1 VNIFIDDFNL
11 NDLTDLGDF
20 NFIRSFIKHEALRL
34 LDFFYKPVSIRYFV
48 KRKATVIF
56 RGSSHQSIFF
66 CKFSFISL
74 KQTDYSTSQCFAVFG
89 NLLTGNRTVNELVLN
104 RFSVVDCNLN
114 ICGILTGIAE
124 SERILGVG
132 ENIMLIGGKLLNIVA
147 SERNFGF
154 DNSLTVFGKRDNLN
168 QTVCR
173 DRSTA
178 CRNKFF
184 GGKKSKADIL
194 HFIAVTDVE
203 DVVLF
208 NSLFKTYRYFLPV
221 IYKTC
226 GGFGYRHFLTG
237 ISQLNLVSFFVDNHT
252 LRCGNFNHRIFSE
265 IKLLTLG
272 KSVFICGN
280 SIYDLALCI
289 TECTVGS
296 DNIFC
301 CGNLIYRTCKTFH
314 FIDRLIN
321 HIGIFLSRD
330 IYP

>member
-1 VNIFIDDFNL
+1 MNILIDDFDL
-11 NDLTDLGDF
+11 NDLSDLGDF

-34 LDFFYKPVSIRYFV
+34 LDFSYKPVAIRYFV

-56 RGSSHQSIFF
+56 RGSSHQSVFF

-89 NLLTGNRTVNELVLN
+89 NLLTGNRTVNELVFN
-104 RFSVVDCNLN
+104 RLAVIDRNLN
-114 ICGILTGIAE
+114 SFGILSRIAE
-124 SERILGVG
+124 SKRILAVG
-132 ENIMLIGGKLLNIVA
+132 KDIMLIGCKLLYIVA
-147 SERNFGF
+147 SERKVGF
-154 DNSLTVFGKRDNLN
+154 DNSLAVFGKRDNLN
-168 QTVCR
+168 QTVSR

-178 CRNKFF
+178 CRNKFLT
-184 GGKKSKADIL
+184 GKKSEADIL

-208 NSLFKTYRYFLPV
+208 NSLFKTYRNLLSLVYEAG
-221 IYKTC
+221 C
-226 GGFGYRHFLTG
+226 GFSYGNFLTCV
-237 ISQLNLVSFFVDNHT
+237 SQLDLVCFLVDNHT
-252 LRCGNFNHRIFSE
+252 LRCGNFNHRISAE
-265 IKLLTLG
+265 VKLLTLC

-289 TECTVGS
+289 TECSVRS

-301 CGNLIYRTCKTFH
+301 CGNLINRTCKTFH

-321 HIGIFLSRD
+321 HIGIFLSGD